1 VPGRGNTAQKIILYK
16 AMNKEIELWR
26 GIVSCVLITALMFC
40 TPFESLART
49 SINRSNVLESGTQ
62 IILRVNENFK
72 ADSKVEEG
80 FISAIVDTDVYSTDD
95 TRILITAGTP
105 AYIEYSTI
113 PNGSWGEAGR
123 VCLTNATTKTID
135 NKRVSLRLSNCKSGG
150 SRLGGVIVLTLLFFP
165 LGLISG
171 CMKGSM
177 PKIQSG
183 ATFKASVLHNV
194 TVE

>member
-1 VPGRGNTAQKIILYK
+1 MK
-16 AMNKEIELWR
+16 KEIELWR
-26 GIVSCVLITALMFC
+26 LIVSCVLIIALMFC

-49 SINRSNVLESGTQ
+49 STNRSNVLESGTHM
-62 IILRVNENFK
+62 ILRVNEDFK
-72 ADSKVEEG
+72 ADRNVEEG
-80 FISAIVDTDVYSTDD
+80 SISSIVDTDVYSADGTKV
-95 TRILITAGTP
+95 LIKAGTP
-105 AYIEYSTI
+105 AYIEFSTT

-123 VCLTNATTKTID
+123 LCLSNATTKTID
-135 NKRVSLRLSNCKSGG
+135 NKRVSLRLSNCKNGG
-150 SRLGGVIVLTLLFFP
+150 SRIGGVIILSILFFP

-183 ATFKASVLHNV
+183 ATFKASVLQDV